1 MAKVSVTGRNIRAL
15 REDVGLT
22 QMEFG
27 EKIGVT
33 ITSVS
38 GWETRAI
45 PPSARSLATI
55 AEVFHVSID
64 DLVNINGYY
73 AKTRGGRVLE
83 PKPAEGSLPVIG
95 AAHAGEPGLAYEGN
109 EGALECPGEYCLDGN
124 FFVQVAGDS
133 MNKCLPDGCYA
144 LVDTHR
150 EVRTGDIALVK
161 VNGDE
166 ATIKR
171 VRLTDGVAILEP
183 DSTNPEHKRRIIDE
197 TDPDAPAVRLLGKV
211 VYAVT
216 RL

>member
-1 MAKVSVTGRNIRAL
+1 MAKVTITGRNIRAL
-15 REDVGLT
+15 REDRGMT
-22 QMEFG
+22 QPAFAQA
-27 EKIGVT
+27 IG
-33 ITSVS
+33 TSTTTVS
-38 GWETRAI
+38 GWETRAV
-45 PPSARSLATI
+45 PPSARLLASI
-55 AEVFHVSID
+55 AEAFKVPMD
-64 DLVNINGYY
+64 DLVNENGYY

-95 AAHAGEPGLAYEGN
+95 AAHAGEPGFAYEGN

-133 MNKCLPDGCYA
+133 MNRCLPDGCYA

-150 EVRTGDIALVK
+150 EIHNGDIALVK

-216 RL
+216 RF

>member
-1 MAKVSVTGRNIRAL
+1 MAQITTTGRNIRAL

-22 QMEFG
+22 QTEFG
-27 EKIGVT
+27 ERIGVSVT
-33 ITSVS
+33 TVS
-38 GWETRAI
+38 GWETRGRALRQ
-45 PPSARSLATI
+45 SNLEEI
-55 AEVFHVSID
+55 ASVFGVPVD
-64 DLVNINGYY
+64 DLVSENGYY
-73 AKTRGGRVLE
+73 AKHRLRRSFE
-83 PKPAEGSLPVIG
+83 PVPCDTALPIAGV
-95 AAHAGEPGLAYEGN
+95 AHAGNPSLAYEVSDD
-109 EGALECPGEYCLDGN
+109 EQWCPPEYAVEGN
-124 FFVQVAGDS
+124 FYIKVQGDS
-133 MNKCLPDGCYA
+133 MNNVLMDGQMA
-144 LVDTHR
+144 LVDTHAEIR
-150 EVRTGDIALVK
+150 NGDIALVK